1 LPDRSKE
8 STQTKRDTLV
18 LQVGGWV
25 GGPAPHRTGKKNT
38 HAKKNLDKGSEKKD
52 GLSKKRHKARKRVNE
67 LRYMEC
73 SRYSRKN
80 GRNNARIGK
89 LKMDVIG
96 LTETKRKGTGSEIV
110 GGYVHLYSGVS
121 KDRRTERGVSIL
133 IKKIFKKGIAN
144 WEAVNENITVNLNY
158 LGIKITVFCVY
169 AP

>member
-1 LPDRSKE
+1 
-8 STQTKRDTLV
+8 
-18 LQVGGWV
+18 
-25 GGPAPHRTGKKNT
+25 
-38 HAKKNLDKGSEKKD
+38 
-52 GLSKKRHKARKRVNE
+52 
-67 LRYMEC
+67 MEC

-110 GGYVHLYSGVS
+110 GGYVYLYSGVS